1 MQAAAGQL
9 TSTSRSILDIATQV
23 GYDSE
28 VAFRKAFKAT
38 LGKAPGAY
46 PRRDDPSSR

>member
-1 MQAAAGQL
+1 M

-28 VAFRKAFKAT
+28 VAFHKAFKVT
-38 LGKAPGAY
+38 MERAPGAY
-46 PRRDDPSSR
+46 RQRDNSASW